1 MAFAQAWAFSA
12 ALVLSLFAV
21 VLPDDYLA
29 ARYILALWA
38 GVNLF
43 LALWA

>member
-1 MAFAQAWAFSA
+1 MAFQQAWAFSA

-21 VLPDDYLA
+21 IDDHPLD
-29 ARYILALWA
+29 RRILALLA

-43 LALWA
+43 IALWA